1 MKKKT
6 ALITGSTG
14 KLASEIAKALAAE
27 GYLVILNYRSNK
39 KAVQKLSREIGAKK
53 IIQADVTNP
62 TDVKKLFKQAGPVDI
77 LINGVG
83 DFIYKPLEK
92 TSEAEF
98 TECVENNLMSA
109 WYCTKAALP
118 LMRKRKSGHIIN
130 FGSAG
135 CDQLTARPF
144 TTPYYIAKTG
154 LLMLTRSLAREEYG
168 RGIHINMISPGVLP
182 HGIRPEGAPVIE
194 YSDIVN
200 GVLFLLSSTAK
211 KITGAN
217 LTISAGWKPE

>member
-1 MKKKT
+1 MKT
-6 ALITGSTG
+6 ALVTGSTG
-14 KLASEIAKALAAE
+14 KLASEIAKALSIE
-27 GYLVILNYRSNK
+27 GYRVILNYRSNR
-39 KAVQKLSREIGAKK
+39 KAAEKLARSVEAYKV
-53 IIQADVTNP
+53 IQADVTKPN
-62 TDVKKLFKQAGPVDI
+62 DVKRLFKAAGPIDV
-77 LINGVG
+77 LVNGVG

-118 LMRKRKSGHIIN
+118 SMRKKKFGHIIN

-135 CDQLTARPF
+135 CDQLTTRPF

-154 LLMLTRSLAREEYG
+154 LLMLTRSLAREEYD
-168 RGIHINMISPGVLP
+168 RDIHINMISPGVLP
-182 HGIRPEGAPVIE
+182 HGVRPDGAPVIE

-200 GVLFLLSSTAK
+200 GVLFLLSSEAK
-211 KITGAN
+211 KITGTN